1 MKHRQITHYID
12 LLFCIVILPLII
24 MMLPV
29 DKWIVHQPAFLT
41 VLVSYLYALYFVY
54 RKVKL
59 PQLVMQ
65 RKYVKALVVFA
76 LLLVVTELV
85 SRFPMPDSEGS
96 PVDIRVRNH
105 FRTQTVWFFFLIV
118 TGFSLAIELIYE
130 LFRQRLQQQEI
141 ETEKNKA
148 MLAAYKSQI
157 NPHFLFNTLN
167 ALYGLVVS
175 NSSHTEAAFIKFSNI
190 LKYMYSQT
198 DVEKIDIDSEISYIR
213 QYVDLQKLRLN
224 HHTKVELECDIDDGS
239 GQVPPMI
246 LITFIENVFKY
257 GSSPDEDCTIFICIK
272 ESGGVLTM
280 ITRNRVMKERSE
292 DAMAVGMENCR
303 KRLQLLFPGQYELNT
318 QLLDGVY
325 VVNLTIRLK

>member
-65 RKYVKALVVFA
+65 RKYVKALVVFV

-213 QYVDLQKLRLN
+213 QYVDLQKLSFCL
-224 HHTKVELECDIDDGS
+224 
-239 GQVPPMI
+239 
-246 LITFIENVFKY
+246 
-257 GSSPDEDCTIFICIK
+257 
-272 ESGGVLTM
+272 
-280 ITRNRVMKERSE
+280 
-292 DAMAVGMENCR
+292 
-303 KRLQLLFPGQYELNT
+303 LQ
-318 QLLDGVY
+318 
-325 VVNLTIRLK
+325 

>member
-1 MKHRQITHYID
+1 MKHRQVTHYID

-65 RKYVKALVVFA
+65 RKYVKALVVFV

-157 NPHFLFNTLN
+157 NPHFLF
-167 ALYGLVVS
+167 
-175 NSSHTEAAFIKFSNI
+175 SNI

-239 GQVPPMI
+239 GQVPTMI
-246 LITFIENVFKY
+246 LITFIENAFKY

-280 ITRNRVMKERSE
+280 TTRNRVMKERSE